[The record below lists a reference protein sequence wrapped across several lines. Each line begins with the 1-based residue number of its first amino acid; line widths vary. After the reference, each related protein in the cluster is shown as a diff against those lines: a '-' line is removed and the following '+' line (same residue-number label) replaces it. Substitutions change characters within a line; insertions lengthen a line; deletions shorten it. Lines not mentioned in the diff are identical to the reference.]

1 MLIAL
6 KEIAVCNLFP
16 LTRKGN
22 DLVANWSDGKSEWSF
37 LVFIKQTS
45 RRIGG
50 IFLQIDGDAFF
61 LFHEQKQQK
70 EHRVRSGVNEND
82 DDDENTLKEESC
94 LEKNKDKYII
104 R

>member
-37 LVFIKQTS
+37 L
-45 RRIGG
+45 
-50 IFLQIDGDAFF
+50 LEIDGDAFF